1 MNFTIEQL
9 ERNIDGG
16 VKVVHWRVSKTS
28 GENTASAYGTCD
40 FFPDSTS
47 EGYVAFDSLTEAD
60 VIAWVESE
68 LDTADIES
76 NLDAELAEQA
86 TPSTITGTPWE

>member
-9 ERNIDGG
+9 ERNADGG

-28 GENTASAYGTCD
+28 GENTASDYGTCN
-40 FFPDSTS
+40 FFPDSTA
-47 EGYVAFDSLTEAD
+47 EDFIAFDSLTEAN
-60 VIAWVESE
+60 VIAWVEAD

-76 NLDAELAEQA
+76 NLDANLAELE
-86 TPSTITGTPWE
+86 TPTTITGTPWE